1 MCYKPLFVLLIFLKA
16 FSSFA
21 EGADTLKLFY
31 AIGKYDLSQED
42 MTRIAGLVDSL
53 ADTDTLKI
61 YGYADYLGDESDN
74 VSLSFDRARTVKSYV
89 ISVSAGKNFLIIT
102 AGKGEISGARKR
114 TREGEPFNRRVEL
127 VRSMPLKKTTVSAKL
142 PPAKGS
148 HSIYTAEMP
157 TNRQLKSFKA
167 KINALA
173 NLDKGSS
180 IALPEIT
187 FQPGRHLLNPEAM
200 PYVDTLLTYLKTH
213 VNLVF
218 EIQGHIC
225 CVINE
230 GDSQDYDTGQ
240 NGLSTNRAKAV
251 YDYFAQNGISTRRM
265 SYKGLGSTD
274 PKVWPEMSEHDRY
287 LNRRVEILV
296 ISK

>member
-1 MCYKPLFVLLIFLKA
+1 MYYKPLFVLLIFLKA

-89 ISVSAGKNFLIIT
+89 ISISAGKNFLIIT